1 MLGLVLVGLL
11 IIGLILFVAFELI
24 HISVFGFPPKDEDVL
39 EFIEKLRNSEPYL
52 LDGTKPNSIISSS
65 GNPYISNGLT
75 TFLIG
80 CYISDVGAIP
90 RWYKSYGEIQKLY
103 VELGTNSGKTKKEK
117 LGL

>member
-1 MLGLVLVGLL
+1 MVILVVLL
-11 IIGLILFVAFELI
+11 IVALIVFIAFELI
-24 HISVFGFPPKDEDVL
+24 HISVCGFPPKDEDVL
-39 EFIEKLRNSEPYL
+39 EFIEKVRKSNPELI
-52 LDGTKPNSIISSS
+52 DGTKPNSMISSS

-103 VELGTNSGKTKKEK
+103 VELGVNDVKTKREK